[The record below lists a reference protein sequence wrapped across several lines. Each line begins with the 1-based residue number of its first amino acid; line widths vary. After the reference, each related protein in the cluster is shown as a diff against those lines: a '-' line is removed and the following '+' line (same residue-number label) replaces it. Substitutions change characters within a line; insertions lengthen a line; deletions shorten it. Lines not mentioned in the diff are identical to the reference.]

1 MEKNIENTYAGTV
14 HTTNEVKNVCSKV
27 PFMVGMAAGLVVG
40 CTMGVM
46 SQSRQVK
53 TAKKKIMRS
62 PAGRVVKSIADVI
75 EQM

>member
-1 MEKNIENTYAGTV
+1 M
-14 HTTNEVKNVCSKV
+14 CSKI
-27 PFMVGMAAGLVVG
+27 PFMAGMAAGLVVG

-53 TAKKKIMRS
+53 TAKKKLMHS
-62 PAGRVVKSIADVI
+62 PAGKVVKTIADVI

>member
-1 MEKNIENTYAGTV
+1 M
-14 HTTNEVKNVCSKV
+14 CSKV

-46 SQSRQVK
+46 SQSRPAK
-53 TAKKKIMRS
+53 MAKKKIMHS
-62 PAGRVVKSIADVI
+62 PAGKVVKTIADVI

>member
-1 MEKNIENTYAGTV
+1 M
-14 HTTNEVKNVCSKV
+14 CSKI

>member
-1 MEKNIENTYAGTV
+1 
-14 HTTNEVKNVCSKV
+14 
-27 PFMVGMAAGLVVG
+27 
-40 CTMGVM
+40 MGVM

-53 TAKKKIMRS
+53 TAKKKIFRS